1 MATGARL
8 RLWSRV
14 WRYLLVLVIAIG
26 GFSATLVAAFEAG
39 DAVVRGSLAARLG
52 GPEPLVVLDA
62 AVGLAVMA
70 LLPWRRRAP
79 VLVSVVTG
87 LATGVSVTAAGPATL
102 AAVSMA
108 TARDPVRLAV
118 VGASWLTGGLLY
130 EYLVVPSGMPLWTT
144 VLAVVA
150 GYAICAAI
158 GMYVGARRELIATL
172 YDRALTA
179 ERERSLHV
187 AAAQAAERT
196 RIAREM
202 HDVLAHRIS
211 LVAMHAGG
219 LAYRADLGRDETRQA
234 ATVIQDTARQ
244 ALTELRQVLGVLRDD
259 DTAAVEPPQPT
270 LALLENLVEEV
281 RAAGVEVE
289 VASLPESGLA
299 SLPPVVS
306 RTAYRIVQEALTN
319 ARKHA
324 PGAPVRVA
332 VSGRPGGLLTL
343 EVRNRLT
350 DAAGGAPTPGS
361 GTGLTGLA
369 ERAGLA
375 GGTLEHGTEPAADAG
390 HEFVLRAWLP
400 WEGEER

>member
-1 MATGARL
+1 MAAGAELLGEHAEQGLHLAVDDDGVDALLPPEVFVDHRFGHLGPRGDLFHGRPLETLGREEFARDAHELLAALASGHPHAGRGLLPGGHPVHHALSLPATVRPGPGQTALRGPDPTLGGGEAEPFGGARRRARSVAWGSVGASVTSARLAASRRRRELPVEVATGARL

-79 VLVSVVTG
+79 VLVGVVTG
-87 LATGVSVTAAGPATL
+87 LATGVAVTAAGPATL

-158 GMYVGARRELIATL
+158 G
-172 YDRALTA
+172 
-179 ERERSLHV
+179 
-187 AAAQAAERT
+187 
-196 RIAREM
+196 
-202 HDVLAHRIS
+202 
-211 LVAMHAGG
+211 
-219 LAYRADLGRDETRQA
+219 
-234 ATVIQDTARQ
+234 
-244 ALTELRQVLGVLRDD
+244 
-259 DTAAVEPPQPT
+259 
-270 LALLENLVEEV
+270 
-281 RAAGVEVE
+281 
-289 VASLPESGLA
+289 
-299 SLPPVVS
+299 
-306 RTAYRIVQEALTN
+306 
-319 ARKHA
+319 
-324 PGAPVRVA
+324 
-332 VSGRPGGLLTL
+332 
-343 EVRNRLT
+343 
-350 DAAGGAPTPGS
+350 
-361 GTGLTGLA
+361 
-369 ERAGLA
+369 
-375 GGTLEHGTEPAADAG
+375 
-390 HEFVLRAWLP
+390 
-400 WEGEER
+400 